1 MNIELTPHLPQTH
14 TKKILKKAA
23 NDKDAACLVVLVDD
37 KKNILAA
44 KHLADYQTRIEQLI
58 EVSHFTGKAC
68 ETVADYALAGDK
80 KTAKENPVQLLLVGV
95 GCQNKLNQTVLQK
108 IAQTIYK
115 STQKRVTS
123 ITVALGDALEAD
135 EFGQFALNLL
145 AASYRFEKYKSE
157 QSTPVLT
164 DIYLLADHALQANLD
179 FAESVF
185 AGQSLTRDVANE
197 PGNICFPAFMAEQ
210 AQALA
215 KNYPDL
221 LKVTVL
227 GEAEMA
233 ALGMGCFLSVSQ
245 GSTKEGQLVI
255 MEYQGKSKFSADT
268 SAPFAK
274 TDTKSNTKATT
285 NAAKVTSGLKAI
297 TDKLPLKGA
306 GKKADTA
313 NNTDT
318 NTVNADAPIVLVGK
332 GVTFDS
338 GGISIKPGAAMDEMK
353 FDMGGAASVL
363 GTIKALCESRLPI
376 NVVGALACAENM
388 PSGDATRPGD
398 IVKAMNG
405 KSVEILNTDAEG
417 RLVLC
422 DTLCYVQRYN
432 PAAIIDVATLT
443 GACVVALGH
452 VRSAVFSNDEDVL
465 FALENASAQSGD
477 LIWHMPLDDA
487 YQPQIDSP
495 IADIQNIGGKAA
507 GAVTAACFLARF
519 IEDGQAWAHLDIA
532 GTAWNS
538 GADKAA
544 TGRPVPLFM
553 QYLKNSANMG

>member
-1 MNIELTPHLPQTH
+1 MNINLTQNLPETH
-14 TKKILKKAA
+14 TKKILKKEA

-44 KHLADYQTRIEQLI
+44 PALTEYQTRIEQLI
-58 EVSHFTGKAC
+58 DVSHFKGKAC

-80 KTAKENPVQLLLVGV
+80 KTTKQNPVQLLLVGV
-95 GCQNKLNQTVLQK
+95 GCMDKLTNVVLQK
-108 IAQTIYK
+108 IATTIYQN
-115 STQKRVTS
+115 TQKRVAS
-123 ITVALGDALEAD
+123 ITIALGDALEED

-164 DIYLLADHALQANLD
+164 DIYLLADDALQSTLD

-197 PGNICFPAFMAEQ
+197 PGNICFPAYMAEQ

-215 KNYPDL
+215 KAYPDL

-227 GEAEMA
+227 GEKEMA
-233 ALGMGCFLSVSQ
+233 ALGMGCFLSVAQ

-255 MEYQGKSKFSADT
+255 LEYQGKSKFSAT
-268 SAPFAK
+268 VGTQAEKQAGNQK
-274 TDTKSNTKATT
+274 VAI

-297 TDKLPLKGA
+297 TDKLPLKGT
-306 GKKADTA
+306 GKKSDNSDAQLPNDQTI
-313 NNTDT
+313 NDH
-318 NTVNADAPIVLVGK
+318 APIALVGK

-363 GTIKALCESRLPI
+363 GTIKALCASRLPI

-417 RLVLC
+417 RLVLA
-422 DTLCYVQRYN
+422 DTLCYVQRYQ
-432 PAAIIDVATLT
+432 PKAIIDVATLT

-495 IADIQNIGGKAA
+495 IADIQNIGGKSA
-507 GAVTAACFLARF
+507 GAITAACFLARF
-519 IEDGQAWAHLDIA
+519 IEEGQAWAHLDIA
-532 GTAWNS
+532 GTAWVS

-553 QYLKNSANMG
+553 QYLKNSANMI